1 MSTVDLSNLLL
12 AYLAFALMII
22 SPGPN
27 NMAVIA
33 TTVAYGRPAGTAVAF
48 GISSGSFTWAV
59 LTAAG
64 LSAILAQTA
73 GALMVIKIA
82 GGLYLLWLAIK
93 SLRAAV
99 QGPGEINKA
108 GPGHAENSRSH
119 YLRGYILQM
128 TNPKA
133 ALTWIAIIS
142 VGLNANAN
150 WPSLLLLIAGTSA
163 LAVIVHCSY
172 AVLFSGQRVVAV
184 FQGLHR
190 WVHGFFA
197 AFFGFAAF
205 KLLTSR
211 L

>member
-1 MSTVDLSNLLL
+1 MSSADLSNILL

-48 GISSGSFTWAV
+48 GISSGSFTWAA

-64 LSAILAQTA
+64 LSAVLAQTA
-73 GALMVIKIA
+73 GALTVIKIA
-82 GGLYLLWLAIK
+82 GGLYLLWLAVK
-93 SLRAAV
+93 SLRTAV
-99 QGPGEINKA
+99 A
-108 GPGHAENSRSH
+108 GPVEIKTAVSGRTEYSRSH

-142 VGLNANAN
+142 VGLNADAG
-150 WPSLLLLIAGTSA
+150 WPSLLILIAGTSA

-184 FQGLHR
+184 FNRLHR